1 MEKLC
6 LTLLMCVTLQGF
18 CPNSYFK
25 VTKIQ
30 QYSDNEITMFAIID
44 YESLW
49 GKYVINHKEN
59 AIGHLQIRPMVVK
72 DVNSFFNKNYTLQD
86 RFDLDKSIE
95 IFWLYHK
102 AWKSSTPEQIARNW
116 NGGGP
121 RGMYK
126 TATLSYWREIQKRI
140 KKYEHLKYKHEVTR
154 V

>member
-1 MEKLC
+1 MKKLC

-44 YESLW
+44 YESKW
-49 GKYVINHKEN
+49 GKHTINHKEN
-59 AIGHLQIRPMVVK
+59 AIGHLQIRPMVIK
-72 DVNSFFNKNYTLQD
+72 DVNTFFNKNYTLQD
-86 RFDLDKSIE
+86 RFDFDKSVE

-116 NGGGP
+116 NGGPNGK
-121 RGMYK
+121 YK

>member
-1 MEKLC
+1 MKKLC

-49 GKYVINHKEN
+49 GKHTINHKEN
-59 AIGHLQIRPMVVK
+59 AVGHLQIRPMVVE
-72 DVNSFFNKNYTLQD
+72 DVNTFFNKNYTLQD
-86 RFDLDKSIE
+86 RFDLDKSME

-126 TATLSYWREIQKRI
+126 TATLSYWKEIQKRI
-140 KKYEHLKYKHEVTR
+140 KKYEHLKYKYKVIR